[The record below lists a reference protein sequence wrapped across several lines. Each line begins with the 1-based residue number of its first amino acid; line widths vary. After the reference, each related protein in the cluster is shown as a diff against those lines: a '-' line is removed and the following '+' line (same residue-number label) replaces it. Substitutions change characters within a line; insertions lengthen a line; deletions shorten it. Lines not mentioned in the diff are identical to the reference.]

1 MIFQIIAI
9 TAFLLLIAL
18 ALVRA
23 AILRRQGV
31 KAMVFGQTDKSDF
44 LLVIPV
50 LFFVY
55 ALAGLPL
62 PGILTYHVIN
72 SDTLRW
78 TGAVLCA
85 AALVWFAMT
94 LRYFGRSF
102 RVGIDE
108 NTKEKLITGGTFALS
123 RNPLYVGFDA
133 FFIGQLLI
141 APNLATLIVAVFFG
155 AVIHRQILREEK
167 FLRAHYGRE
176 YADYCGKVRRY
187 L

>member
-1 MIFQIIAI
+1 MTFRIIAI
-9 TAFLLLIAL
+9 VAFLLLII
-18 ALVRA
+18 LVLIRA

-44 LLVIPV
+44 LLAIPI
-50 LFFVY
+50 LFFIY
-55 ALAGLPL
+55 TLTGLPL
-62 PGILTYHVIN
+62 PEFLRHRVIDSSILGWCGVI
-72 SDTLRW
+72 
-78 TGAVLCA
+78 LCA

>member
-9 TAFLLLIAL
+9 AAFLLLIV
-18 ALVRA
+18 LVLIRA

-31 KAMVFGQTDKSDF
+31 KAMVFGKTDKSDF
-44 LLVIPV
+44 LLAIPV

-55 ALAGLPL
+55 TLTGLPL
-62 PGILTYHVIN
+62 PELLQRRVID
-72 SDTLRW
+72 SDIFGW
-78 TGAVLCA
+78 CGAVLCA
-85 AALVWFAMT
+85 AALVWFAVT
-94 LRYFGRSF
+94 LQNFGRSF

-108 NTKEKLITGGTFALS
+108 STKDKLITSGTFSLS
-123 RNPLYVGFDA
+123 RNPLYVGFDV

-141 APNLATLIVAVFFG
+141 APNLALLLVAVFFG
-155 AVIHRQILREEK
+155 TVIHRQILREEK
-167 FLRAHYGRE
+167 FLRAHYGQE